1 MLRRATFCPVFIGFR
16 DMTINLTLPLT
27 RIIFPAKALLIR

>member
-1 MLRRATFCPVFIGFR
+1 MLRRAPFARLFIDFR